1 MSTAQKQCE
10 ACGKSFGCPDGV
22 RRHVWQARKYCSQPC
37 SSKARR
43 MKSDEWRAT
52 VTKVC
57 WVCNQVFRPLPGVRW
72 QAWIRK
78 DICDRFCG
86 AAACH
91 GQRVVVS
98 DPIDQIEPYQR
109 LRWLRL
115 SASKCGKK
123 VPWSILHMSMA
134 CAMSGKA
141 LYRIEKGDAS
151 GKAWIPAAAAKL
163 GVDPRLFTIPVE
175 RFAKVVTDAGLSA
188 KLSVPREEGRA
199 A

>member
-1 MSTAQKQCE
+1 VSTAQKQCE
-10 ACGKSFGCPDGV
+10 ACGKSFGCPDGI

-86 AAACH
+86 AAACQ
-91 GQRVVVS
+91 GRRVVVA
-98 DPIDQIEPYQR
+98 DPLEQVQPHQR
-109 LRWLRL
+109 LKWLRL
-115 SASKCGKK
+115 SSSKCGKK
-123 VPWSILHMSMA
+123 IPWSIEVMGEG
-134 CAMSGKA
+134 CAVTGSA
-141 LYRIEKGDAS
+141 LWKVECG
-151 GKAWIPAAAAKL
+151 GGVTGGWIPAAAKRL
-163 GVDPRLFTIPVE
+163 RVPDSLFTVPVE
-175 RFAKVVTDAGLSA
+175 KFAKVVTDAGLSA